1 MGGREAL
8 HTDLLTKIRYRTFVL
23 FFPGFLRIFAGESL
37 GNSMKKRDDNNSLYL
52 ILTAIFSLLIWQS
65 LSQLWLR
72 ALAPD
77 SAQGV
82 QAVFCT
88 G

>member
-1 MGGREAL
+1 
-8 HTDLLTKIRYRTFVL
+8 
-23 FFPGFLRIFAGESL
+23 
-37 GNSMKKRDDNNSLYL
+37 MKKRDDNNSLYL
-52 ILTAIFSLLIWQS
+52 ILTAIFSLLILQS